1 MSLLNYKGY
10 TGSVEFSQE
19 DNCLYGK
26 VLGMKKDCISY
37 EGETVSEL
45 VSDFEG
51 AVDEYLSSCK
61 ARGVKPSAAVKPV
74 ASSLRNH
81 TVADLFSVCRQT
93 FIAESQPQQ
102 QDSE

>member
-26 VLGMKKDCISY
+26 VLFQNWYLILK
-37 EGETVSEL
+37 EL
-45 VSDFEG
+45 SMNI
-51 AVDEYLSSCK
+51 
-61 ARGVKPSAAVKPV
+61 SAAVKPV

>member
-45 VSDFEG
+45 VSDFE
-51 AVDEYLSSCK
+51 SMNI
-61 ARGVKPSAAVKPV
+61 SAAVKPV

-93 FIAESQPQQ
+93 FIAKSRPQQ

>member
-45 VSDFEG
+45 VSMNI
-51 AVDEYLSSCK
+51 
-61 ARGVKPSAAVKPV
+61 SAAVKPV

>member
-37 EGETVSEL
+37 
-45 VSDFEG
+45 DI
-51 AVDEYLSSCK
+51 
-61 ARGVKPSAAVKPV
+61 SAAVKPV

>member
-26 VLGMKKDCISY
+26 VL
-37 EGETVSEL
+37 
-45 VSDFEG
+45 
-51 AVDEYLSSCK
+51 
-61 ARGVKPSAAVKPV
+61 
-74 ASSLRNH
+74 SSLRNH

-93 FIAESQPQQ
+93 FIAKSRPQQ

>member
-37 EGETVSEL
+37 EGKRFQNWYLILKEL
-45 VSDFEG
+45 SMNI
-51 AVDEYLSSCK
+51 
-61 ARGVKPSAAVKPV
+61 SAAVKPV